1 MTTVSLL
8 FLHTATVQPYL
19 GSSPTGPRYGAAV
32 TLAGFLD
39 DGLMQ
44 TPEAGGVQLV
54 NKTTFYTALANV
66 DSFPVNSKL
75 SCNGRDMQ
83 VTAVRRRDGGWL
95 LGAASHLE
103 VECS

>member
-1 MTTVSLL
+1 MTSVALL
-8 FLHTATVQPYL
+8 FLHTATVEPYL
-19 GSSPTGPRYGAAV
+19 GSGPTGPRYGTAV
-32 TLAGFLD
+32 TLRGLLD

-54 NKTTFYTALANV
+54 NKTTFYTALENV
-66 DSFPVNSKL
+66 ASFPVNSKL
-75 SCNGRDMQ
+75 SCNGRDMV
-83 VTAVRRRDGGWL
+83 VTAIRRRDGGWL